1 MFSALDVE
9 RTISRSESRASLQCT
24 FRLTVTLL
32 YSKNVSYAIWMP
44 ELARAHMTLAR
55 GNHLLSVGHSAPQ
68 DAWARENYES
78 VSSKD
83 KLAKR
88 VELLPEETL
97 YLIER
102 GSMFCWKQDDPAV
115 PIEPGCEE
123 QLGSPMTVQ
132 QAYAEMIGK
141 EEITL
146 EKYQVSTEMCVS
158 WKSGNSDVIQV
169 FAYLK
174 RLGYVVTRARAPNK
188 FYPVPPPYK
197 ASVKSGQQRN
207 ILSRICESF
216 LWPFRALFSKNIDWW
231 KPLRPGTFI
240 HRTLGYCTL
249 SFFSLQ
255 SFPYLTSTASIF
267 TSLRLLPVGHS
278 LPLFNS
284 RKDALTGPST
294 ESPYTIF
301 YNLYK
306 PATPYRKTYPPP
318 PDFQIVVIKL
328 VNPECLFCIYTN
340 NNAQWTNDP
349 HADPAR
355 TNFSFRTSPRSP
367 SSRAPEALHTSI
379 SGQENV
385 TSCRYPTQIRLH
397 TSSTSLLANPL
408 MAFSFPLLAEIYI

>member
-1 MFSALDVE
+1 MRIYGSSNTVTKPVIPKRGEKEYEPSGDKGTDLQQYKLDRIRDAMFSALDVE

-115 PIEPGCEE
+115 PIEPGYEE

-146 EKYQVSTEMCVS
+146 EKYQVSIEMCVS
-158 WKSGNSDVIQV
+158 WKRGDSDVIQV

-197 ASVKSGQQRN
+197 PSVKSGQQRS
-207 ILSRICESF
+207 ILSRISEVF
-216 LWPFRALFSKNIDWW
+216 LWPFRTLFSSKFDWW

-249 SFFSLQ
+249 SFSPC
-255 SFPYLTSTASIF
+255 SHILT
-267 TSLRLLPVGHS
+267 
-278 LPLFNS
+278 
-284 RKDALTGPST
+284 
-294 ESPYTIF
+294 
-301 YNLYK
+301 
-306 PATPYRKTYPPP
+306 
-318 PDFQIVVIKL
+318 
-328 VNPECLFCIYTN
+328 
-340 NNAQWTNDP
+340 
-349 HADPAR
+349 
-355 TNFSFRTSPRSP
+355 
-367 SSRAPEALHTSI
+367 
-379 SGQENV
+379 
-385 TSCRYPTQIRLH
+385 
-397 TSSTSLLANPL
+397 
-408 MAFSFPLLAEIYI
+408 